1 MMTLQDDHSEIELD
15 RGAVSCCTILVA
27 ASDRYM
33 NLLTSRDSPGS
44 IDWKVD
50 KSLKNALEAW

>member
-15 RGAVSCCTILVA
+15 RGAVGCCKILVA

-33 NLLTSRDSPGS
+33 NLLMSRDSPGF
-44 IDWKVD
+44 IDWRVE
-50 KSLKNALEAW
+50 KSLKHALEAW